1 MKNLLFLLNLLFTI
15 VLFGQ
20 NQANNWYFG
29 QNAGINFSNGIPVA
43 LDDGVLNTPEGCST
57 ISDSNGNLLFYTD
70 GIDVWNKNHQLMPNG
85 TGLLGSISSTQSG
98 IIIPHPGNI
107 NLYYVFSLPETGGE
121 NGLRYSLVDMSL
133 DSGLGDVVTSE
144 KNVLL
149 YESTSEK
156 ISAIKHTNEN
166 DIWVVSHASDS
177 NKFVSYLVT
186 NNGIQMNPV
195 ETQIGHT
202 PVDIYDNVGA
212 MKISPDGTKLAV
224 AYSSE
229 VLDLFEFN
237 ATTGKP
243 SNNIQITDFDQGLP
257 ISYIYG
263 VEFSSNS
270 KYLYVSETQDGIIQF
285 DTSNFNYNDII
296 NSRYDLTT
304 NGESFGDFPHSAL
317 QLGPDKKIYVAHFEY
332 DYLGVINNPNAYGD
346 QADYQYDGVYLTTG
360 VSKAG
365 LPPFIQSFFDSYIK
379 FEGNCFGEFTEFEVS
394 GNEIFDSVLWDF
406 GDGTFS
412 SQETVNHLYDAP
424 GEYQVAITLVDGFN
438 VIEQNQ
444 TITIYDVPVITSSS
458 DIILCSDSF
467 DDPLDFNFQNQSIL
481 NIESNGQFMTSYHNS
496 FVEAELNLNPIEL
509 PFQSE
514 NIETTI
520 YVRVFNKNNPDCFTV
535 SQFQIIYLE
544 TPDFEFN
551 ENWYLCK
558 NEEVTVSVP
567 YGFDSILWST
577 GEVSNTITLNETGEY
592 WVEVSNYYNDI
603 TCTEIK
609 YFNVSNSDVAEITN
623 ITVDDWTSNSNSII
637 VEAEG
642 IGNYE
647 YSIDGIFFQD
657 SNVFND
663 VKYGDYTVYVRDK
676 NNCGVVSEDVF
687 LIYYPSF
694 FTPNNDG
701 INDAWKIKSIASE
714 SSYTIDIFDRYGKFI
729 KQLNPDDNSWD
740 GTFNG
745 LNLRSDDYWF
755 ILTRYDGRTYTGH
768 FALKR

>member
-1 MKNLLFLLNLLFTI
+1 MI
-15 VLFGQ
+15 
-20 NQANNWYFG
+20 
-29 QNAGINFSNGIPVA
+29 
-43 LDDGVLNTPEGCST
+43 
-57 ISDSNGNLLFYTD
+57 
-70 GIDVWNKNHQLMPNG
+70 
-85 TGLLGSISSTQSG
+85 
-98 IIIPHPGNI
+98 
-107 NLYYVFSLPETGGE
+107 
-121 NGLRYSLVDMSL
+121 
-133 DSGLGDVVTSE
+133 
-144 KNVLL
+144 
-149 YESTSEK
+149 
-156 ISAIKHTNEN
+156 
-166 DIWVVSHASDS
+166 
-177 NKFVSYLVT
+177 
-186 NNGIQMNPV
+186 
-195 ETQIGHT
+195 
-202 PVDIYDNVGA
+202 
-212 MKISPDGTKLAV
+212 
-224 AYSSE
+224 
-229 VLDLFEFN
+229 
-237 ATTGKP
+237 
-243 SNNIQITDFDQGLP
+243 
-257 ISYIYG
+257 
-263 VEFSSNS
+263 
-270 KYLYVSETQDGIIQF
+270 
-285 DTSNFNYNDII
+285 
-296 NSRYDLTT
+296 
-304 NGESFGDFPHSAL
+304 
-317 QLGPDKKIYVAHFEY
+317 
-332 DYLGVINNPNAYGD
+332 
-346 QADYQYDGVYLTTG
+346 
-360 VSKAG
+360 
-365 LPPFIQSFFDSYIK
+365 
-379 FEGNCFGEFTEFEVS
+379 
-394 GNEIFDSVLWDF
+394 
-406 GDGTFS
+406 
-412 SQETVNHLYDAP
+412 
-424 GEYQVAITLVDGFN
+424 DGFN

-567 YGFDSILWST
+567 YGFDNVLWST

-603 TCTEIK
+603 TCTEVK

-623 ITVDDWTSNSNSII
+623 ITVDDWTSNKNSII
-637 VEAEG
+637 VEVEG

-755 ILTRYDGRTYTGH
+755 ILTRYDGRTYSGH